1 MKKLGRFLFPLILI
15 LAIVILSNCKKTS
28 SEEPIEAQDIAGV
41 VQKGPFI
48 SGSSVTLYDLKSDL
62 TPVGKSYNAQIVD
75 NQGSFQLNGIALSS
89 GYVSVRADGF
99 YFNEVAGSQSAAQLT
114 LYALADVTGSG
125 SINVNLLTHL
135 EKPRVEFLMQQGKS
149 FSEAKIQAQREVLAI
164 FSLDK
169 DGVGASESLN
179 ISRGGEDNGILLA
192 ISSILQGYRS
202 EGALTELLS
211 NISNDI
217 REDGQLDDENLGAAL
232 INHAVSLNATAI
244 QANLAKRYQE
254 LGATASVPGFGPFIT
269 NFITKTSF
277 EPTGPVITYPASG
290 IYGQNILALSTT
302 DYFSGQGNLFSL
314 AAELPKNSALKVRI
328 TALSDSDTITT
339 VSADTT
345 EVSGPV
351 TTKAAWYYQT
361 STNYNWS
368 ISDFDMETF
377 SQTFTAIESDQ
388 SCGLALFF
396 DRGSFLVE
404 YFEMNAIE
412 PSKEKTITVE

>member
-1 MKKLGRFLFPLILI
+1 MKKLVSLLFSIILI
-15 LAIVILSNCKKTS
+15 LAVVALSSCKKS
-28 SEEPIEAQDIAGV
+28 GSEELIPEKDITGF

-48 SGSSVTLYDLKSDL
+48 SGSSVTVYDLKSDL
-62 TPVGKSYNAQIVD
+62 TPVGKSYNAQISD
-75 NQGSFQLNGIALSS
+75 NQGSFQLNGVALSS
-89 GYVSVRADGF
+89 GLASVRADGF

-149 FSEAKIQAQREVLAI
+149 FSEAKIQAQKEVLAI
-164 FSLDK
+164 FSLEK
-169 DGVGASESLN
+169 DGVGASENLN
-179 ISRGGEDNGILLA
+179 ISQGGEDNGMLLA

-202 EGALTELLS
+202 EGVLTELLS

-232 INHAVSLNATAI
+232 VNHAVSLNASVI
-244 QANLAKRYQE
+244 KANLRNRYQE
-254 LGATASVPGFGPFIT
+254 LGATASVPDFGQFIT
-269 NFITKTSF
+269 NFITQTSF
-277 EPTGPVITYPASG
+277 EATGPVIAYPASG
-290 IYGQNILALSTT
+290 IYGENILALSRT
-302 DYFSGQGNLFSL
+302 DYLSGQGNLCSL
-314 AAELPKNSALKVRI
+314 AAGLPENSALKIRI
-328 TALSDSDTITT
+328 TSLSDSDTIKT
-339 VSADTT
+339 VSADST
-345 EVSGPV
+345 EISGPA
-351 TTKAAWYYQT
+351 TTKAAWYYQ
-361 STNYNWS
+361 SSSNHNWS

-388 SCGLALFF
+388 SCDLALFF

-404 YFEMNAIE
+404 YFEMNATE

>member
-1 MKKLGRFLFPLILI
+1 MKKLGRFLFPLTLI
-15 LAIVILSNCKKTS
+15 VSIVVLSNCKKTS
-28 SEEPIEAQDIAGV
+28 SEEPIQAQDIAGV

-48 SGSSVTLYDLKSDL
+48 SGSSVTVYDLKSDL

-89 GYVSVRADGF
+89 GYASVRADGF

-114 LYALADVTGSG
+114 LYALADVSGSG

-149 FSEAKIQAQREVLAI
+149 FSEAKIQAQKEVLAI

-244 QANLAKRYQE
+244 QANLSKRYQE
-254 LGATASVPGFGPFIT
+254 LGATANVPAFEQFIT
-269 NFITKTSF
+269 NFIAHTGF
-277 EPTGPVITYPASG
+277 EPTGSVISYPATG
-290 IYGQNILALSTT
+290 LNGQNILALSKT
-302 DYFSGQGNLFSL
+302 DYLAGENNPCSL
-314 AAELPKNSALKVRI
+314 AAQLPKNSNLKIRI
-328 TALSDSDTITT
+328 TSLSDSDTIKT

-345 EVSGPV
+345 DVSGPKS
-351 TTKAAWYYQT
+351 TKAAWYYQ
-361 STNYNWS
+361 SSSNINWS
-368 ISDFDMETF
+368 ISDFDMEAF
-377 SQTFTAIESDQ
+377 SQSFYAIEPDK
-388 SCGLALFF
+388 SCDLKLYF
-396 DRGSFLVE
+396 DRGTFLVE
-404 YFEMNAIE
+404 YFEMNATE